1 MQCSI
6 TEDTKNNQIWERK
19 RFHRKTVYHTK
30 CRIAITSQAYFLI
43 NSKHWSREGGCIICT
58 VRTNLYW
65 LFLFAFGTLL
75 LMACALPETTP
86 TLLIPLLH
94 SGTYTDTC
102 RGACS
107 YFHADSHYYLSAYTE
122 PYLHSYPR
130 AYSHSH
136 TDSFPHPRPDA
147 YATAKLVPFTY
158 LGA

>member
-1 MQCSI
+1 MLGCNVASLES

-86 TLLIPLLH
+86 TLAHTPTALWHLHRYLQRSLLVLPRRFPLLPQCL
-94 SGTYTDTC
+94 Y
-102 RGACS
+102 
-107 YFHADSHYYLSAYTE
+107 
-122 PYLHSYPR
+122 R
-130 AYSHSH
+130 ALPSLL
-136 TDSFPHPRPDA
+136 PPG
-147 YATAKLVPFTY
+147 L
-158 LGA
+158 